1 LNSLCLTTRVCAA
14 ALFCALS
21 AYGQAVNGTLLGTIT
36 DSTGA
41 VVRGAQITATESNT
55 GVSRVTKTASSG
67 NYVFSDLA
75 PGTYVV
81 AVENAGFKK
90 AQRTDVDVLVNTTVR
105 VDITLEIGNVA
116 ETVSVTAEVAALQ
129 TDRSDT
135 GRKIESVQTANLP
148 LGTNRNFQSLLNLV
162 PGTTRA
168 TFQHSQFF
176 NAASSLQTEVN
187 GQMRQGNNYQI
198 EGIDDNE
205 RTGLL
210 QIIVPPIEAIETV
223 DVSTSNFEAE
233 LGRASGAVTN
243 VMLKSGTNGF
253 HGAGY
258 EFLKNSD
265 LNARGFFDPSVGHL
279 AYNYFGGN
287 IGGPIIRNKIFFF
300 GDYLRIKD
308 HEANTNNV
316 TIPTMPFRTGDL
328 SAAPTAIYN
337 PFSGNADGTGRT
349 PFPGNQIPANLINP
363 VSAKILALLPAPNRP
378 NSGASFTND
387 YFALLPFTKDTDSAD
402 LKIDANLTDKDR
414 LNGRFSWARP
424 ITFQAP
430 IFGAAGGPAQSAFE
444 GTGTQKSYSAGI
456 NYVRVFSSTLISEFR
471 FGAAHYH
478 NEAQNSDYGTTAS
491 TAIGVLGVN
500 VSQFTSGL
508 VGVVI
513 NGGFN
518 GTNPLVLTCC
528 RRRRSAHA
536 ACTLSAK
543 RRPRFPA
550 PRPDSVMTW
559 QASCSMF
566 RVRPAAIWRF
576 TSRPIAPG
584 NSSCSLRANGR

>member
-105 VDITLEIGNVA
+105 VDMTLEIGNVA

-265 LNARGFFDPSVGHL
+265 LNARGFFDPSVGH
-279 AYNYFGGN
+279 
-287 IGGPIIRNKIFFF
+287 R
-300 GDYLRIKD
+300 R
-308 HEANTNNV
+308 T
-316 TIPTMPFRTGDL
+316 TI
-328 SAAPTAIYN
+328 SVEI
-337 PFSGNADGTGRT
+337 
-349 PFPGNQIPANLINP
+349 
-363 VSAKILALLPAPNRP
+363 
-378 NSGASFTND
+378 
-387 YFALLPFTKDTDSAD
+387 
-402 LKIDANLTDKDR
+402 
-414 LNGRFSWARP
+414 
-424 ITFQAP
+424 
-430 IFGAAGGPAQSAFE
+430 
-444 GTGTQKSYSAGI
+444 SAGRSSGI
-456 NYVRVFSSTLISEFR
+456 RSSFSAIT
-471 FGAAHYH
+471 
-478 NEAQNSDYGTTAS
+478 YGSRIT
-491 TAIGVLGVN
+491 
-500 VSQFTSGL
+500 
-508 VGVVI
+508 
-513 NGGFN
+513 
-518 GTNPLVLTCC
+518 
-528 RRRRSAHA
+528 
-536 ACTLSAK
+536 K
-543 RRPRFPA
+543 RTRT
-550 PRPDSVMTW
+550 M
-559 QASCSMF
+559 
-566 RVRPAAIWRF
+566 
-576 TSRPIAPG
+576 
-584 NSSCSLRANGR
+584 